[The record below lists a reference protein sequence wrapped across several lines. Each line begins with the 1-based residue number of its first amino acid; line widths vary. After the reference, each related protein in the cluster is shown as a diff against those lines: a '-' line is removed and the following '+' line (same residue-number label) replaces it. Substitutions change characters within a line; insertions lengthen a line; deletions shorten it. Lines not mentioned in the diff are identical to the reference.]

1 MEIVAHCVAN
11 ALFYSKQIRSRTVIH
26 IVLDGPGDPPKTL
39 RFESETLGTLEG
51 SDERGICSVIKTLL
65 GEGQGLSL
73 GQEKEVDHGLFVSKK
88 GFEPLVKEKCAC
100 SVPYLLKP
108 DGTDIRTIS
117 FDAHPIFVFSDHL
130 AMPKKSDKYLQRLG
144 LQSMS
149 VGPKTLF
156 ASQCIVL
163 VHNELD
169 RQGVA

>member
-11 ALFYSKQIRSRTVIH
+11 ALFHSKRIRPRTVIH

-51 SDERGICSVIKTLL
+51 SDERSICSTIQTLL
-65 GEGQGLSL
+65 DEGQGLSL
-73 GQEKEVDHGLFVSKK
+73 GQEREVDRGLFISKK
-88 GFEPLVKEKCAC
+88 GFEPLVKDKCAL
-100 SVPYLLKP
+100 SVPYFLKP
-108 DGTDIRTIS
+108 NGTDIRTIS
-117 FDAHPIFVFSDHL
+117 FGSHPIFVFSDHL
-130 AMPKKSDKYLQRLG
+130 AMPKKSDKFLQRLG
-144 LQSMS
+144 LQPMS

-169 RQGVA
+169 RQGMA